1 MRTAGVVL
9 ALGAAVGTLTACTN
23 PAPVPATST
32 SSATSSPT
40 PTPTQTPTPTPTAP
54 ALQGVALS
62 LSCDQLLSADALYAL
77 KGGSNFTSD
86 PNFKPAS
93 GSPAAAIALL
103 QGRTCG
109 FVNQTSG
116 EKFNFSVAQLTPT
129 SIAIVK
135 ATATSTLGANAI
147 AKSYSPNK
155 NVIGYFTADDE
166 VGHIQIITPK
176 YWIVI
181 SSSLYGQA
189 DDALDLVT
197 ALESSLK
204 V

>member
-1 MRTAGVVL
+1 MRTAGVL
-9 ALGAAVGTLTACTN
+9 IALTAVVGSLAACSN
-23 PAPVPATST
+23 PAPVPAPST
-32 SSATSSPT
+32 SAATESST
-40 PTPTQTPTPTPTAP
+40 PTPTETPTPTPTAP
-54 ALQGVALS
+54 ALQGIALS
-62 LSCDQLLSADALYAL
+62 LSCDQLLSSDALYGL

-93 GSPAAAIALL
+93 GTPAATIASL

-116 EKFNFSVAQLTPT
+116 EKFNFSVAQLTPA

-135 ATATSTLGANAI
+135 ATAASTLGANAV
-147 AKSYSPNK
+147 AASYSPNK
-155 NVIGYFTADDE
+155 NVIGYFTVVDE
-166 VGHIQIITPK
+166 VGQIQIITPK